1 MWLGPCNWFLVGV
14 AVGLGLQ
21 VVGDTSV
28 ESRDLDKVGH
38 HPDDGAALRVG
49 DRVENLCD
57 FVRIVDR
64 DGDGMWGFWDFQRTD
79 FSFKKYLVHIEFL
92 NIYEI
97 KT

>member
-1 MWLGPCNWFLVGV
+1 MYIPKEDHLRKDLLVVLLNMWLGPCNWFLVGV

-64 DGDGMWGFWDFQRTD
+64 DGDGM
-79 FSFKKYLVHIEFL
+79 
-92 NIYEI
+92 
-97 KT
+97 